1 MLAFMQ
7 EHGPYLMDVGATTFR
22 NNKYSWNREAN
33 MLYIEQPAGVGFST
47 CTSDNKADCAYD
59 DNVSAKDNM
68 LAVLAF
74 YDLFPE
80 YK

>member
-7 EHGPYLMDVGATTFR
+7 EHGPYLMDVGHTDFR
-22 NNKYSWNREAN
+22 DNQYSWNREAN

-47 CTSDNKADCAYD
+47 CTPTKETNCDFDDNNSGSDNMK
-59 DNVSAKDNM
+59 
-68 LAVLAF
+68 AVLAF

>member
-7 EHGPYLMDVGATTFR
+7 EHGPYLMDVGKTDFR
-22 NNKYSWNREAN
+22 KNDYSWNREAN
-33 MLYIEQPAGVGFST
+33 MLYIEQPAGVGFSK
-47 CTSDNKADCAYD
+47 CTSTIKGDCDFNDN
-59 DNVSAKDNM
+59 NSGSDNM
-68 LAVLAF
+68 KAVLAF